1 MRAHAAHMPR
11 RVIGTVLVVGG
22 MKTETFGWV
31 ERVMVLVAANSSV
44 QVFLKGR
51 CTEKSGP
58 TSHKGVAEGR
68 NPLIPPKHSGRGG
81 VGCRMME
88 HGAKPPRSWNA
99 AGRILG

>member
-1 MRAHAAHMPR
+1 MCAHAAHMPR
-11 RVIGTVLVVGG
+11 RVIGTVLLVGA

-68 NPLIPPKHSGRGG
+68 NPLIPPKHSGRAGG
-81 VGCRMME
+81 VG
-88 HGAKPPRSWNA
+88 G
-99 AGRILG
+99 GG